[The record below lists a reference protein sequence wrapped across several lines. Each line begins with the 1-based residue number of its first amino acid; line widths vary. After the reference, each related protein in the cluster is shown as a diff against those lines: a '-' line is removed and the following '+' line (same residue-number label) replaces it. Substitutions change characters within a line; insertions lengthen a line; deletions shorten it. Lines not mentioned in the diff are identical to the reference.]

1 MVVAFGKVNAFN
13 PSQDEWPLYVERL
26 EHVFVANGITDGA
39 KKRAVFLSVIGATNY
54 KLLSSL
60 VAPAKPGEKE
70 YSDLVDKLAEHF
82 TPAPSE
88 IVKHF
93 KFHTRFWK
101 SGESVA
107 AFVSELRS
115 IAKSCNFGD
124 TLETMLRDRIVCG
137 INDAVIQCRLL
148 SEKALT
154 FKTALEL
161 AQSMESAAKNLK
173 ELSDSSK
180 RDTTHAA
187 AGSTPTPQEPV
198 NQITNTSAKSQQC
211 YCCGKKGH
219 YTPACKYKDTI
230 CNKCGKVSHLQK
242 VCRSKHTKPTQGTR
256 PVNNIQDDETDE
268 YQLLNISS
276 SEKVTE
282 CQC

>member
-1 MVVAFGKVNAFN
+1 MAVAFGKVNAFN
-13 PSQDEWPLYVERL
+13 PSQDEWPLYMERL

-70 YSDLVDKLAEHF
+70 YSELVDKLAEHF

-88 IVKHF
+88 IVERF
-93 KFHTRFWK
+93 KFHTRFRK
-101 SGESVA
+101 PGESVA

-115 IAKSCNFGD
+115 IAKSCSFGD

-137 INDAVIQCRLL
+137 INDAIIQCRLL

-180 RDTTHAA
+180 RVTTHAT

-198 NQITNTSAKSQQC
+198 N
-211 YCCGKKGH
+211 
-219 YTPACKYKDTI
+219 
-230 CNKCGKVSHLQK
+230 
-242 VCRSKHTKPTQGTR
+242 
-256 PVNNIQDDETDE
+256 
-268 YQLLNISS
+268 
-276 SEKVTE
+276 
-282 CQC
+282 